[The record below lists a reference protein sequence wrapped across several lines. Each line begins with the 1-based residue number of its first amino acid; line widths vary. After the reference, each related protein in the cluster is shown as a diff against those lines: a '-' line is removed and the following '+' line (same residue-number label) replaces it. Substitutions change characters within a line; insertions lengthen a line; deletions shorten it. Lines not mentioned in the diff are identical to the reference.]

1 VNAVPAE
8 EQQEQDSSSS
18 SSNRA
23 HLRYEWWHSLPVA
36 ERDKLQSLYDSNW
49 LYQLDEHKRIA
60 YLHWA
65 STLYEFLHH
74 KTTSDNGNNNIHY
87 NDAHTDDHYRSMAPL
102 LLRASFHAAGT
113 YRLSD
118 GSGGSNGGTIFQSA
132 ELDDGLNGCI
142 AIATTNLTALLLDHA
157 AEVSRSDALA
167 VAGAVALDVMQFP
180 RMDLIQVTGGRDD
193 YYNGIDDDND
203 DGGGSI
209 VYRDRLANPD
219 HDPLHGM
226 VKHYGLTLA
235 EVTALAGG
243 GHNFGA
249 AHGKCSGYVGQWTA
263 TPLSWFGPTDPW
275 TGAATPPTFFPDLLR
290 DDWRWYEVCTFYN
303 DTVHYTSIADPFA
316 NDGNVMEE
324 EEENEEVAVHAIPLG
339 CPMMQNIEPLL
350 CEAQAMRGC
359 DFVDGVYGLGESPC
373 DIQLLQIRLKSDF
386 FLKANHLLRPHAIA
400 FANDPDLLAIEFAN
414 AYRKVMSLGL
424 DRCGLNGHGCQ
435 TGTTCAPSHA
445 ATTVTTP
452 DQHQDWSPPPPLPT
466 PPQSKVC
473 VLDYAHVNLLFNA
486 ANDDDSNN
494 DDDDNGNRA

>member
-1 VNAVPAE
+1 M
-8 EQQEQDSSSS
+8 
-18 SSNRA
+18 
-23 HLRYEWWHSLPVA
+23 A
-36 ERDKLQSLYDSNW
+36 ERDKLQSLYDPAW
-49 LYQLDEHKRIA
+49 LYQLDEHRRIA

-74 KTTSDNGNNNIHY
+74 TSGNNIHY
-87 NDAHTDDHYRSMAPL
+87 NDAHTDDHYRSMAPI

-132 ELDDGLNGCI
+132 ELADGLNGCI

-157 AEVSRSDALA
+157 DDVVSRSDALA
-167 VAGAVALDVMQFP
+167 VAGAVALDVMHFP
-180 RMDLIQVTGGRDD
+180 RMDLVQVTGGRDD
-193 YYNGIDDDND
+193 YYNNDDDDND
-203 DGGGSI
+203 GSI

-275 TGAATPPTFFPDLLR
+275 TGAVTPPTFFPDLLR
-290 DDWRWYEVCTFYN
+290 DDWRWYEVCTYYN
-303 DTVHYTSIADPFA
+303 DTVQYTSIADPFA
-316 NDGNVMEE
+316 NGGVMEE
-324 EEENEEVAVHAIPLG
+324 EEEEHEEVSVHAIPHG

-350 CEAQAMRGC
+350 CEEQAMRGC

-386 FLKANHLLRPHAIA
+386 FLKANPLLRPHAIT

-414 AYRKVMSLGL
+414 AYRKIMSLGL

-435 TGTTCAPSHA
+435 AGTVCAPSRA
-445 ATTVTTP
+445 ATTTTTTVTTP
-452 DQHQDWSPPPPLPT
+452 DQDLSPL

-473 VLDYAHVNLLFNA
+473 VLDFAHVNLLFDA
-486 ANDDDSNN
+486 ADDDDSNN
-494 DDDDNGNRA
+494 DDDGNRP